1 MMLER
6 FPPASQAKAAVG
18 TRGVC
23 LLGYDRNR
31 EITNH
36 NGAIISTLCVFIH
49 MIYVYCYT
57 RCVFAGDKEMTN
69 QNGAIISTL
78 CRYIY
83 VYIYIYMYR
92 YVYIYIRI

>member
-36 NGAIISTLCVFIH
+36 NGAIISTLC
-49 MIYVYCYT
+49 
-57 RCVFAGDKEMTN
+57 R
-69 QNGAIISTL
+69 
-78 CRYIY
+78 
-83 VYIYIYMYR
+83 YR
-92 YVYIYIRI
+92 YVYICIDMYIYIYVYDIYI